1 MKEKLMLSNKQARK
15 NLHFRIS
22 VLMMFPVLEPVKL
35 LLTQNDQNGDPTHNI
50 VIGIRC
56 DLCK

>member
-22 VLMMFPVLEPVKL
+22 VF
-35 LLTQNDQNGDPTHNI
+35 NDVPGART
-50 VIGIRC
+50 
-56 DLCK
+56 CKIIAHTK